1 MQIRD
6 LPDRKPPLTE
16 GLIKFLEETY
26 PDSLPRKQVSDF
38 ELGFLIGQRGVVD
51 YLKQLYESEHI
62 Y

>member
-51 YLKQLYESEHI
+51 YLKQLYEQET
-62 Y
+62 